1 MLYNEDILLLPMP
14 QITIDGNEYD
24 VDLLSDSAK
33 SQITNIQIVDRKLSD
48 LQQDLIIMQTA
59 RNAYLAALTAEIKK
73 LA

>member
-1 MLYNEDILLLPMP
+1 MP

>member
-1 MLYNEDILLLPMP
+1 MP

-48 LQQDLIIMQTA
+48 LQQDLIIMQTD